1 MLKLY
6 VVLDCHGKVADA
18 GRATMCRF
26 KVNGPSLPTIVQK
39 NQGLFEKWALTR
51 KQFEDFGRNKSKDN
65 ILDIPKNPV
74 VNEDPKAV
82 NWISSLQTVRMK

>member
-1 MLKLY
+1 MFNLH
-6 VVLDCHGKVADA
+6 VVLSGHDKVTDA
-18 GRATMCRF
+18 ESGTMCRL
-26 KVNGPSLPTIVQK
+26 KVNGLSLPTNVLK
-39 NQGLFEKWALTR
+39 NQGIFEKWALTR